1 MKELEILLN
10 KRWVLKSRDKETY
23 YKLRDA
29 LGELRKFTTEK
40 MGCQI
45 IDNSLLIKMEKIPVI
60 PESFM
65 GIQKFSSKEEYAY
78 LCILLMFL
86 EDRDAQEQF
95 IISQLTEYITANL
108 PGEISDWTLYTN
120 RRKLI
125 RVMRFAAD
133 QGLIGVTDGKD
144 EAFMDDEGGEVLYEN
159 TGASRYFMKSFSKDI
174 MEYTKPEDFQ
184 ESDWFEVDE
193 DRGFAR
199 RHRVYKRLIFA
210 PGMYKAD
217 GSSEDFEYLKYYG
230 RRLSEELEQIFD
242 CHVHIHKGSA
252 YLLSGD
258 DCRMGTVFPGNNS
271 ISDILL
277 LCFREIRKKIEK
289 GQWKTGLDETCLID
303 QIEFENMIKEI
314 KQEYGSGFSKNYR
327 EMPEG
332 EFVKSVLDEMKLW
345 MFIRKE
351 ELAHQI
357 KICPLTGKI
366 LVHYLMPEKAKHFLI
381 QLTFLQSIE
390 MVERSLSSPA
400 QENSGCHMGLGPV
413 HDLGNFLP
421 VINLF
426 KLHLLYRCSCNDHSI
441 KLLIFQFRKS
451 LIKFVQMT
459 PGSVFRLMGLHCHKA
474 YVNLQRSIGKR
485 AKKLKLGFL
494 FQWH

>member
-144 EAFMDDEGGEVLYEN
+144 EAFMDDEGGEVLYE
-159 TGASRYFMKSFSKDI
+159 
-174 MEYTKPEDFQ
+174 ME
-184 ESDWFEVDE
+184 
-193 DRGFAR
+193 
-199 RHRVYKRLIFA
+199 
-210 PGMYKAD
+210 
-217 GSSEDFEYLKYYG
+217 
-230 RRLSEELEQIFD
+230 
-242 CHVHIHKGSA
+242 
-252 YLLSGD
+252 
-258 DCRMGTVFPGNNS
+258 
-271 ISDILL
+271 
-277 LCFREIRKKIEK
+277 
-289 GQWKTGLDETCLID
+289 
-303 QIEFENMIKEI
+303 
-314 KQEYGSGFSKNYR
+314 
-327 EMPEG
+327 
-332 EFVKSVLDEMKLW
+332 LW

-366 LVHYLMPEKAKHFLI
+366 QGSYPEDY
-381 QLTFLQSIE
+381 
-390 MVERSLSSPA
+390 
-400 QENSGCHMGLGPV
+400 MGG
-413 HDLGNFLP
+413 
-421 VINLF
+421 
-426 KLHLLYRCSCNDHSI
+426 RNDE
-441 KLLIFQFRKS
+441 
-451 LIKFVQMT
+451 
-459 PGSVFRLMGLHCHKA
+459 
-474 YVNLQRSIGKR
+474 
-485 AKKLKLGFL
+485 
-494 FQWH
+494 

>member
-1 MKELEILLN
+1 MKELEVLLN
-10 KRWVLKSRDKETY
+10 KRWVLKSRDKEMY
-23 YKLRDA
+23 YKIRDA

-95 IISQLTEYITANL
+95 ILSQLTEYITANL

-125 RVMRFAAD
+125 RVLRFAVD
-133 QGLIGVTDGKD
+133 QGMVDVTDGKD
-144 EAFMDDEGGEVLYEN
+144 EAFMDDEAGEVLYEN
-159 TGASRYFMKSFSKDI
+159 TGASRYFMKNFSKDI

-210 PGMYKAD
+210 PGMYKED
-217 GSSEDFEYLKYYG
+217 GSPEDFEYLKYYG

-242 CHVHIHKGSA
+242 CQVHIHRGSA

-258 DCRMGTVFPGNNS
+258 ECRMGTVFPGNNS

-277 LCFREIRKKIEK
+277 LCFGEIRKKIEN
-289 GQWKTGLDETCLID
+289 GEWKTAADESCLTD
-303 QIEFENMIKEI
+303 RIEFENLIKEV

-332 EFVKSVLDEMKLW
+332 EFVKNVIDMSLGDLKEESAKRQNPLQAVIKALSDVFIGIMPALLAAALLMGITSVLGGLEVVKTHDTLYAINRLVSLASTGIFAILPMAVCYSAVKRFGGNPVLLTTRVYSEHLEQKV
-345 MFIRKE
+345 
-351 ELAHQI
+351 ELVSREV
-357 KICPLTGKI
+357 K
-366 LVHYLMPEKAKHFLI
+366 
-381 QLTFLQSIE
+381 
-390 MVERSLSSPA
+390 
-400 QENSGCHMGLGPV
+400 
-413 HDLGNFLP
+413 
-421 VINLF
+421 
-426 KLHLLYRCSCNDHSI
+426 
-441 KLLIFQFRKS
+441 
-451 LIKFVQMT
+451 
-459 PGSVFRLMGLHCHKA
+459 GSVHGYELGSFEVE
-474 YVNLQRSIGKR
+474 Y
-485 AKKLKLGFL
+485 KK
-494 FQWH
+494 

>member
-45 IDNSLLIKMEKIPVI
+45 IDNSLLIKMEKIPVL

-174 MEYTKPEDFQ
+174 MEYTKPEDF
-184 ESDWFEVDE
+184 
-193 DRGFAR
+193 
-199 RHRVYKRLIFA
+199 
-210 PGMYKAD
+210 
-217 GSSEDFEYLKYYG
+217 
-230 RRLSEELEQIFD
+230 
-242 CHVHIHKGSA
+242 
-252 YLLSGD
+252 
-258 DCRMGTVFPGNNS
+258 
-271 ISDILL
+271 
-277 LCFREIRKKIEK
+277 
-289 GQWKTGLDETCLID
+289 
-303 QIEFENMIKEI
+303 
-314 KQEYGSGFSKNYR
+314 
-327 EMPEG
+327 
-332 EFVKSVLDEMKLW
+332 
-345 MFIRKE
+345 
-351 ELAHQI
+351 
-357 KICPLTGKI
+357 
-366 LVHYLMPEKAKHFLI
+366 
-381 QLTFLQSIE
+381 
-390 MVERSLSSPA
+390 
-400 QENSGCHMGLGPV
+400 
-413 HDLGNFLP
+413 
-421 VINLF
+421 
-426 KLHLLYRCSCNDHSI
+426 
-441 KLLIFQFRKS
+441 
-451 LIKFVQMT
+451 
-459 PGSVFRLMGLHCHKA
+459 
-474 YVNLQRSIGKR
+474 
-485 AKKLKLGFL
+485 
-494 FQWH
+494 

>member
-230 RRLSEELEQIFD
+230 RRLSEETDHKEKAYMCMNGQPRLAGLMALDLLAKSETRVYYAGDLDPEGVLIAQKLSQYYKGEFYYWHMEAADYERCKSEEVISPKRLKILERITD
-242 CHVHIHKGSA
+242 ERLKPVA
-252 YLLSGD
+252 AL
-258 DCRMGTVFPGNNS
+258 
-271 ISDILL
+271 
-277 LCFREIRKKIEK
+277 IRKFRTA
-289 GQWKTGLDETCLID
+289 GY
-303 QIEFENMIKEI
+303 
-314 KQEYGSGFSKNYR
+314 QEMLAE
-327 EMPEG
+327 EM
-332 EFVKSVLDEMKLW
+332 L
-345 MFIRKE
+345 
-351 ELAHQI
+351 
-357 KICPLTGKI
+357 
-366 LVHYLMPEKAKHFLI
+366 
-381 QLTFLQSIE
+381 
-390 MVERSLSSPA
+390 
-400 QENSGCHMGLGPV
+400 
-413 HDLGNFLP
+413 
-421 VINLF
+421 
-426 KLHLLYRCSCNDHSI
+426 
-441 KLLIFQFRKS
+441 
-451 LIKFVQMT
+451 
-459 PGSVFRLMGLHCHKA
+459 
-474 YVNLQRSIGKR
+474 
-485 AKKLKLGFL
+485 
-494 FQWH
+494 